1 MPFKGYVD
9 PEDEGSESWTEETDT
24 EYERE

>member
-9 PEDEGSESWTEETDT
+9 PEDEGSESWTEETDS
-24 EYERE
+24 EYERA